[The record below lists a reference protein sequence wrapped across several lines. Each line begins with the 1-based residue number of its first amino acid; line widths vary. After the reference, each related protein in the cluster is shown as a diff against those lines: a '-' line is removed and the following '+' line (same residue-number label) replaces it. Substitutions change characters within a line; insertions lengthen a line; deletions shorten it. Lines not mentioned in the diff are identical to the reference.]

1 MYVAAGIATDLRHYA
16 LNIPYYTH
24 FTSPIRRYPD
34 IVVHRLL
41 HAIVSDE
48 RENGNVSSAAG
59 GGGSM
64 VDKMWSQEQVASCA
78 GRCNEMKEAA
88 KGASERSDHVY
99 LCVLLKVIQ

>member
-1 MYVAAGIATDLRHYA
+1 VYIAAGEKSSHEWHHYA

-41 HAIVSDE
+41 HAITCDE
-48 RENGNVSSAAG
+48 RMAETGASQKF
-59 GGGSM
+59 M
-64 VDKMWSQEQVASCA
+64 VDDMWGEQQVASCA
-78 GRCNEMKEAA
+78 VRCNEMKEAA

-99 LCVLLKVIQ
+99 LCVLLKVFN